1 MGWKKFFFICL
12 FNEEKSFLWSTTKQ
26 TQDQTAERDRAGTVE
41 AETTRHRRNP
51 VVAINKS
58 ERAAGTAVNSEDE
71 DNSCRRSR
79 TDEDI
84 KWRPTSVNS
93 VAAHV
98 HPKRPGISFLPE
110 MKKRREEENRLTDRR
125 IAISASYH
133 TAAAAFAR
141 CCGTIYCKLRQ
152 IKFKKKFRSNVQ
164 Q

>member
-1 MGWKKFFFICL
+1 MLVQRGKIVSLEHDKTNTRSDSRKRQSW
-12 FNEEKSFLWSTTKQ
+12 NTRRVES
-26 TQDQTAERDRAGTVE
+26 GTVE

-98 HPKRPGISFLPE
+98 HPKRPGISFFTRNDGG
-110 MKKRREEENRLTDRR
+110 KKRTGSRIGVSRFRLR
-125 IAISASYH
+125 ITRLQQHLLVVVVPFIANCDKSNS
-133 TAAAAFAR
+133 
-141 CCGTIYCKLRQ
+141 
-152 IKFKKKFRSNVQ
+152 KKEF
-164 Q
+164 